1 MQLLLDDSDM
11 EFDSVDLSGATL
23 PVRRT
28 ESPVVVEVD
37 DEAKARNSRCAKPL
51 GKNRM
56 AQPSSQPAKRICYDT
71 DVMRPAKRV
80 ASQENDDGK
89 AASAA
94 RAASIARSAAQAKLR
109 KALL

>member
-28 ESPVVVEVD
+28 ESPVVVVVD
-37 DEAKARNSRCAKPL
+37 VEAKARNSRCAKPL

-71 DVMRPAKRV
+71 DVIRPVKGV
-80 ASQENDDGK
+80 ASQENDDGVRS
-89 AASAA
+89 AAATA
-94 RAASIARSAAQAKLR
+94 RAASIAAQAKLR